1 MNRFLA
7 ACFRDLVALLVGTI
21 IIIILGP
28 VRTEAQEIPCA
39 ATGIIEQQ
47 LSDEHGETLRASR
60 EAPVPGGVAHLWTNG
75 PTGSYTVLINPEP
88 GLSCVIAAGQSDGF
102 KELSA

>member
-1 MNRFLA
+1 MNRFYTYFGNISFVLP
-7 ACFRDLVALLVGTI
+7 VAFIAMVGP
-21 IIIILGP
+21 L
-28 VRTEAQEIPCA
+28 RADAQEIPCA

-47 LSDEHGETLRASR
+47 LTDDKGETLRASR
-60 EAPVPGGVAHLWTNG
+60 EAPVAGGLAHLWTNG

-88 GLSCVIAAGQSDGF
+88 GLTCVIDMGKSDRF